1 MEILTQGA
9 AVAGVLTLL
18 ALVLFWLRRRGWAGW
33 NLPVA
38 KTRRL
43 RAVERVALGP
53 HHSLH
58 LVVLDGRALLVAC
71 SPRGCRLVGGAGRGA
86 GPAERSA

>member
-1 MEILTQGA
+1 VEILTQCA

-18 ALVLFWLRRRGWAGW
+18 ALVLSWLRRRGWAGW
-33 NLPVA
+33 RLPVA
-38 KTRRL
+38 KARRL

-58 LVVLDGRALLVAC
+58 LVELDGSALLVAC
-71 SPRGCRLVGGAGRGA
+71 SPRGCHLVGGAGRGA
-86 GPAERSA
+86 GPEGSA